1 MISIEYL
8 AECLDYDP
16 VRGQLIWRSRPLG
29 HFGSRRS
36 ASVFNSQF
44 AGKEAG
50 SVSFKKSAGADYRK
64 VCISGPFGSKTI
76 EAHRLAYAIFHGEWP
91 EMVDHFDGNTLNNRI
106 SNLRPATRS
115 VNGRNRRLARHNT
128 SGVPG
133 VSRNGSGWIVYG
145 GGSPKEYLGRFPTIF
160 EAACAR
166 KGYELRS
173 GYTLRHGEIRP

>member
-1 MISIEYL
+1 MIPIEYL
-8 AECLDYDP
+8 RQSLDYCP
-16 VRGQLIWRSRPLG
+16 QTGRLTWKRRPFS
-29 HFGSRRS
+29 HFRTRRS

-44 AGKEAG
+44 AGREAG
-50 SVSFKKSAGADYRK
+50 TVSFKKSAGAEYRK
-64 VCISGPFGSKTI
+64 VCVSGSFGSKTI
-76 EAHRLAYAIFHGEWP
+76 EAHRLAYAIYHGEWP

-106 SNLRPATRS
+106 SNLRPANRS

-133 VSRNGSGWIVYG
+133 VSRHGRGWVAHG

-166 KGYELRS
+166 KSYELRN
-173 GYTLRHGEIRP
+173 GYTLRHGEVAP